1 MNSSGDLP
9 ILRYK
14 SCFMASCNTGRTFSE
29 SFTHGTFLYSMDDTN
44 GLIGK
49 NGKIEGDLYTER
61 NNWEIVEG
69 KLEHSLVPA
78 SWGMKHYVR
87 LLTEG
92 KTWTQICTFMNEN
105 QWWDEGKP
113 PRTNQNYKHHPN

>member
-69 KLEHSLVPA
+69 KLEHSLVPLI
-78 SWGMKHYVR
+78 
-87 LLTEG
+87 LLFKAQHLPIALLNCLVSIERTEG
-92 KTWTQICTFMNEN
+92 
-105 QWWDEGKP
+105 
-113 PRTNQNYKHHPN
+113 

>member
-1 MNSSGDLP
+1 M
-9 ILRYK
+9 
-14 SCFMASCNTGRTFSE
+14 T
-29 SFTHGTFLYSMDDTN
+29 
-44 GLIGK
+44 
-49 NGKIEGDLYTER
+49 
-61 NNWEIVEG
+61 
-69 KLEHSLVPA
+69 
-78 SWGMKHYVR
+78 HYVR

>member
-1 MNSSGDLP
+1 MK
-9 ILRYK
+9 ILKLLSDTSLTPLRLLLEL
-14 SCFMASCNTGRTFSE
+14 A
-29 SFTHGTFLYSMDDTN
+29 DDTN

-78 SWGMKHYVR
+78 SWGMTHYVR